1 MYSGEL
7 DGKGRW
13 STWSFKMKSYC
24 AVMAPGLGEVMGSA
38 SLQELDIRQDG
49 MTSNDGA
56 HSANLYYILSL
67 LTDGEALDIAQN
79 STPNNEM
86 EVWRRMVTCL
96 GSKSVLEVPRD
107 ATSNLVF
114 EMGHVQD
121 SHLLPGGR

>member
-1 MYSGEL
+1 
-7 DGKGRW
+7 
-13 STWSFKMKSYC
+13 
-24 AVMAPGLGEVMGSA
+24 MAPGLGEVMGSA

-79 STPNNEM
+79 STPNNGM

-96 GSKSVLEVPRD
+96 GSKSILEVPRD
-107 ATSNLVF
+107 ATSDLVI
-114 EMGHVQD
+114 EMGHTWRRRDTADNSVGEA
-121 SHLLPGGR
+121 SARLRTPEW